1 MIQIINLVFG
11 LLWLFKGEM
20 TIGKNKRVKPSVAK
34 GIGAM
39 LILAAIV
46 TAIIPAFDDS
56 GTLSCGIGLF
66 APVLAIVIGLAN
78 AENKSAENKAQTSSQ
93 SVSAQKF
100 VVIDSRSD
108 EQKQIARNAQEGLGF
123 DPIIEKLINEL
134 VEIGRTDGFISKEPG
149 GKFDENHHHTRAREI
164 GEELNRTGGF
174 ILMQKVHYR
183 VGALVTPAIQRGS
196 HPITGSSGS
205 LDLAWNGIGDW
216 RG

>member
-78 AENKSAENKAQTSSQ
+78 AENRTDENKPQ
-93 SVSAQKF
+93 
-100 VVIDSRSD
+100 
-108 EQKQIARNAQEGLGF
+108 N
-123 DPIIEKLINEL
+123 P
-134 VEIGRTDGFISKEPG
+134 
-149 GKFDENHHHTRAREI
+149 
-164 GEELNRTGGF
+164 
-174 ILMQKVHYR
+174 
-183 VGALVTPAIQRGS
+183 
-196 HPITGSSGS
+196 
-205 LDLAWNGIGDW
+205 
-216 RG
+216 